1 MIFQKLS
8 QPSSVKLTLI
18 QMYAKQ
24 SSDCLLTV
32 RAETITPFGELQSA
46 IDYDNAHDHIEKLSI
61 FLPKLQT

>member
-8 QPSSVKLTLI
+8 PPPSVKLTLI

-46 IDYDNAHDHIEKLSI
+46 IE
-61 FLPKLQT
+61 